1 MNNRKLKLLPD
12 SAGSRSA
19 DSTIT
24 ITGQW
29 PLDGQLDDQTGQRIL
44 INKIQPKKKLN
55 S

>member
-1 MNNRKLKLLPD
+1 MNNRKLKPLPD

-19 DSTIT
+19 DST

-44 INKIQPKKKLN
+44 INKIQPKKN
-55 S
+55 